1 MRKFFAHFRGKKERQ
16 RQTGKK
22 KKKNETANL
31 QEKRFCHRLQVF
43 LFFLQAKRLH
53 ILFFWGFLSASD
65 TAGKRPKKRPGLNI
79 FLVIRV
85 VVLRK

>member
-1 MRKFFAHFRGKKERQ
+1 MLILGEKRETETDRKKN
-16 RQTGKK
+16 

-31 QEKRFCHRLQVF
+31 QEKRFCHTLQVF

-53 ILFFWGFLSASD
+53 ILFFRGFLSASD
-65 TAGKRPKKRPGLNI
+65 TAGKRPKKRSGLNI
-79 FLVIRV
+79 FLVIGV